1 MLRLAG
7 ARLIQ
12 GVLALLVLTLIVF
25 LMSRLSGN
33 PLNLL
38 LPVEATPDDR
48 ARLSEALGLDRTLFE
63 QYVRFLAAAVQGDL
77 GRSYGSGW
85 PVTTLIAQR
94 VPATVELALSA
105 FLVSWLVG
113 IPLGVWAAQFRS
125 TRKASVL
132 QGLAAFG
139 QSAPAFWLGI
149 LLIQI
154 FAVELRWLPAGAN
167 TSPVHLLLP
176 TLTLAMFGI
185 AGFSRLVRSSLLEL
199 IDGDMLNFARS
210 KGLSETV
217 VIWKHALRN
226 SLIPAVGYGG
236 VFFAGLVSSSVV
248 VEVVFAWPGIGLL
261 TYDALVQRDFPVIQG
276 VVLYAGAVVIA
287 VNLLIDILYVYLDPR
302 IRYAGR

>member
-1 MLRLAG
+1 MLRLIG
-7 ARLIQ
+7 ARIIQ
-12 GVLALLVLTLIVF
+12 GILALLVLTLIVF

-38 LPVEATPDDR
+38 LPVEATAEDR
-48 ARLSEALGLDRTLFE
+48 ARLSDALGLNRSLFE
-63 QYVRFLAAAVQGDL
+63 QYARFLAALMQGDL
-77 GRSYGSGW
+77 GRSYGSSW

-105 FLVSWLVG
+105 LLISLIG

-125 TRKASVL
+125 TRIASVL
-132 QGLAAFG
+132 QGVAAFG
-139 QSAPAFWLGI
+139 QAAPAFWLGI

-154 FAVELRWLPAGAN
+154 FAVGLRWLPAGSN
-167 TSPVHLLLP
+167 QSLLNLVLP
-176 TLTLAMFGI
+176 ALTLAVFGI
-185 AGFSRLVRSSLLEL
+185 AGFSRLVRSSMLEML
-199 IDGDMLNFARS
+199 DGDMVKFARS
-210 KGLSETV
+210 KGLSENV
-217 VIWKHALRN
+217 VLWKHALRN

-261 TYDALVQRDFPVIQG
+261 TYDALVERDYPVIQG

-287 VNLLIDILYVYLDPR
+287 VNLMIDILYVYLDPR
-302 IRYAGR
+302 IRYAGH